1 MAFVQCL
8 RTDGTVGNV
17 TNAVCVEWLV
27 AMYPTT
33 PPVPGVWLRVPDD
46 LLPEGVGLAFFNGG
60 DFMDQVIFPSF
71 DDTNENDEIADRI
84 HVPLATPGRCGSV
97 DVLLALQ
104 TVLREEQPHAVT
116 ELRREVERVG
126 RALAMQRLRNG
137 ELLSRERRARARLS
151 EGADNAREFI
161 RNTPRNPANTHV
173 FHALVQAFRIM
184 DGAYE
189 EDDDDADDDDDDAED
204 EPFRHV
210 FLVGDRVRDLT
221 TFVGLTGTVIQTGE
235 GVTVNFDNPP
245 VNAGV
250 LWQTFTYSA
259 DNLEHIQE

>member
-1 MAFVQCL
+1 MAFAIGQIVELEGGFGEGGTL
-8 RTDGTVGNV
+8 RPHDRGTVVMIGRPN
-17 TNAVCVEWLV
+17 EWDVMV
-27 AMYPTT
+27 ARVLWHRFGRETDIQEHR
-33 PPVPGVWLRVPDD
+33 LR
-46 LLPEGVGLAFFNGG
+46 
-60 DFMDQVIFPSF
+60 IY
-71 DDTNENDEIADRI
+71 
-84 HVPLATPGRCGSV
+84 VPLATPGRCGSV

-116 ELRREVERVG
+116 ELRRELERV
-126 RALAMQRLRNG
+126 RRTLAVQEELSNAVMFENDALMRRNG
-137 ELLSRERRARARLS
+137 ELHSRERRAMARLS
-151 EGADNAREFI
+151 HGADNAREFI

-204 EPFRHV
+204 EPFRRV

-221 TFVGLTGTVIQTGE
+221 TFVGLTGTVTQTGE

-259 DNLEHIQE
+259 HNLEHIQE